1 MGIHSVEKK
10 QLSAK
15 GMLAKVR
22 SIFSQIPESQKDT
35 RGLKSKIPLTDCL
48 MSGLAVFGL
57 KFPSLLQGRVT
68 YYHQMLAG
76 VLVHPDHKEAI
87 PFCPEPISKADGST
101 KNVFGVFYRSSTAT
115 LL

>member
-68 YYHQMLAG
+68 YYHQMLA
-76 VLVHPDHKEAI
+76 
-87 PFCPEPISKADGST
+87 FNTS
-101 KNVFGVFYRSSTAT
+101 
-115 LL
+115 